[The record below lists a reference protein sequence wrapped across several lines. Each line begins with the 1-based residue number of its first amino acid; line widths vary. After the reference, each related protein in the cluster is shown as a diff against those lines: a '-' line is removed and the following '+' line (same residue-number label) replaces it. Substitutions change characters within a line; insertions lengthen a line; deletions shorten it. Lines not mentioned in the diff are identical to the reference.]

1 MPAALLY
8 SGVINTTSFT
18 KIRQC
23 LLAKVIYTD
32 RETDRRT
39 DRHQWHYAVSNK
51 WCQSEPVTASRFIR
65 SMNVTF
71 CCNKS
76 HYCYLLPQ
84 TRQCLSLTCWW
95 AVRSCALVVA
105 DWSAASRLSKTSTSD
120 SPASYT
126 MSPL

>member
-32 RETDRRT
+32 RETDRQTERQTDGRTDGRTDRQTDRRT

-51 WCQSEPVTASRFIR
+51 WCQSDQLQQVGLFA
-65 SMNVTF
+65 
-71 CCNKS
+71 
-76 HYCYLLPQ
+76 Q
-84 TRQCLSLTCWW
+84 
-95 AVRSCALVVA
+95 
-105 DWSAASRLSKTSTSD
+105 
-120 SPASYT
+120 
-126 MSPL
+126 